1 MSSARRLHYSY
12 AEYVRVAELSNVKLE
27 YYDGEIFAMAGGTLE
42 HAMLAMELGTMIRQQ
57 LPTSCRIMTS
67 DARILLP
74 TGLATYPD
82 LSVVCGELMR
92 APEDRLSLTN
102 PVLLVEVLSPSTQD
116 YDRGEKLRH
125 YQELPSLEGV
135 LLVAQDQHCV
145 TAVVRTRDGWTLTEH
160 RDGDIIEL
168 ARPSLA
174 LPVRDIYR
182 PLAPIA

>member
-1 MSSARRLHYSY
+1 MSFARRVHYSY
-12 AEYVRVAELSNVKLE
+12 SEYVRVAELSNVKLE
-27 YYDGEIFAMAGGTLE
+27 YYDGEIFAMAGGTPE
-42 HAMLAMELGTMIRQQ
+42 HAMLAMELGAMIRHQ
-57 LPTSCRIMTS
+57 LPSSCRIMSS

-102 PVLLVEVLSPSTQD
+102 PVLLVEVLSPSTED

-125 YQELPSLEGV
+125 YQELPSLEAV
-135 LLVAQDQHCV
+135 LLVAHDRRCV
-145 TAVVRTRDGWTLTEH
+145 TAVVRDRGRWTVTDHVE
-160 RDGDIIEL
+160 GDVIEL
-168 ARPSLA
+168 ARPALV

-182 PLAPIA
+182 PLDPIA